1 MKGHN
6 DTVTSL
12 ALSNCGSFVLTNSM
26 DNSLRIWDIRPFV
39 TKERLDLQGYSVLA
53 IRRVAKR
60 FFSAE
65 I

>member
-39 TKERLDLQGYSVLA
+39 TKERTFIFTANDIVYDGMMKSFPFA
-53 IRRVAKR
+53 MI
-60 FFSAE
+60 
-65 I
+65 

>member
-39 TKERLDLQGYSVLA
+39 TKERLHYDFTVLYGT
-53 IRRVAKR
+53 VG
-60 FFSAE
+60 
-65 I
+65 

>member
-39 TKERLDLQGYSVLA
+39 TKDRLNLPGYSFHGA
-53 IRRVAKR
+53 AKGFFPRRYKA
-60 FFSAE
+60 
-65 I
+65 

>member
-39 TKERLDLQGYSVLA
+39 TKEGLNLPINILATSTGYQ
-53 IRRVAKR
+53 
-60 FFSAE
+60 
-65 I
+65 